1 MAEEFEVASRLAAGR
16 PAVRNLQQ
24 YVWASHQLGYQHPA
38 LTLHAEQ
45 LSDWYGSEDGM
56 DLGALQVDRLALRET
71 ARASQDALALQE
83 RQLAAF
89 STAWQGAGAQ
99 ASQDFLRRH
108 GEASSSVVRAV
119 RIATEALDELRES
132 LWRTVDAK
140 VDSVVAIED
149 RAQAQ
154 RADWLAAAAT
164 LRTGV
169 GDRAVA
175 AELIDQ
181 AVKPFVDNSIRS
193 DWLAAMHTATSS
205 VTDAYRRAAAEI
217 GGEPQPVF
225 ELPGDLGPMWSSS
238 PVPNGQ
244 ELGSDERLS
253 ATVPAAPAAPALP
266 AAPAATFPLAWDG
279 LPPMSSAP
287 PMSPDPPMSADSPM
301 SAARSA
307 GGPLAA
313 SEVPVGQSVPL
324 SPMGDLGSG
333 APSVGSGLSALGKQL
348 ADALSGLLGIADSSV
363 LRPPGL
369 DVPEFDDP
377 PGLDDSD
384 LDEGAGDGDEGA
396 DDAGEAD
403 DAAGE
408 VSAEAAT
415 ADAAEAEES
424 AENLVATGTA
434 EPEVFDGPADVVAD
448 VAAESAPAP
457 PVAPPPAEPLPPQ
470 DPPTAGPPGAEE
482 TPCAIAAGELPQVGD
497 PSE

>member
-1 MAEEFEVASRLAAGR
+1 MAEEFDVASRLAAGR

-24 YVWASHQLGYQHPA
+24 YVWASHQLGYQHPE
-38 LTLHAEQ
+38 LTLHAAQ
-45 LSDWYGSEDGM
+45 LSDWYGSEEGM
-56 DLGALQVDRLALRET
+56 DLGALQVDWLALRET

-83 RQLAAF
+83 QQLAAL

-108 GEASSSVVRAV
+108 SEASSSVVRAV

-132 LWRTVDAK
+132 LWRTVDTK
-140 VDSVVAIED
+140 VDAVVAIER

-169 GDRAVA
+169 GDWAVA
-175 AELIDQ
+175 TELIDQ
-181 AVKPFVDNSIRS
+181 TVKPFVDNSIRS

-217 GGEPQPVF
+217 GSEHQPVF

-244 ELGSDERLS
+244 EPGSDERLS
-253 ATVPAAPAAPALP
+253 ATAPSAPETAP
-266 AAPAATFPLAWDG
+266 SAPTTPVAPAATSPSAWG
-279 LPPMSSAP
+279 ASPAASAP
-287 PMSPDPPMSADSPM
+287 LM

-313 SEVPVGQSVPL
+313 PEVPVGQSVPL
-324 SPMGDLGSG
+324 SSMGDLGSG
-333 APSVGSGLSALGKQL
+333 MPNVGSGLSSLGKQL
-348 ADALSGLLGIADSSV
+348 ADMLSGLLGSADSSIP
-363 LRPPGL
+363 RPPEL
-369 DVPEFDDP
+369 DVPDFDDP
-377 PGLDDSD
+377 PGLNESD
-384 LDEGAGDGDEGA
+384 LDEGADDVDGATDDVDGA
-396 DDAGEAD
+396 TDD
-403 DAAGE
+403 
-408 VSAEAAT
+408 SM
-415 ADAAEAEES
+415 AEES
-424 AENLVATGTA
+424 AENIVASGT
-434 EPEVFDGPADVVAD
+434 EDPEVFDGPADAPTHLPAD
-448 VAAESAPAP
+448 VSAEVPAESAPGP
-457 PVAPPPAEPLPPQ
+457 PAAPPPAEPLPPQ
-470 DPPTAGPPGAEE
+470 GPPNPGPPAAEE